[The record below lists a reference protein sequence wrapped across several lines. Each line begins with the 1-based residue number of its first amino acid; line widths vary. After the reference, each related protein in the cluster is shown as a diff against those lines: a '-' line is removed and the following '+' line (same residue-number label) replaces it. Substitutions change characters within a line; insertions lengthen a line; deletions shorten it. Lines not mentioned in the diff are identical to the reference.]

1 MLGVNCQ
8 QSMWRGMADGFDG
21 RTCRYLHI
29 DHDALTR
36 VVSDGASDEQVLAW
50 CFDNGRTL
58 SEEDILIF
66 NSFMSKRGWRDDE
79 THSYIPKLKGDYG
92 FADNEQIVTD
102 FDVIEADEGR
112 PTDVWRRAGDLE

>member
-58 SEEDILIF
+58 SEEDI
-66 NSFMSKRGWRDDE
+66 
-79 THSYIPKLKGDYG
+79 
-92 FADNEQIVTD
+92 
-102 FDVIEADEGR
+102 
-112 PTDVWRRAGDLE
+112 